1 MDTGCVLH
9 SEEFDALKIM
19 EQIKEL
25 TKKITDTFCNAELTD
40 LLNDSFMQKH
50 TEYDNVAQFA
60 EAGGFDFS
68 SKESVDAISEDELNK
83 FAEAHTTFKNWDDML
98 ISAMEE
104 YSAKVAAE
112 DEKKNKSESE

>member
-1 MDTGCVLH
+1 MDTGCGLH

-40 LLNDSFMQKH
+40 LL
-50 TEYDNVAQFA
+50 
-60 EAGGFDFS
+60 
-68 SKESVDAISEDELNK
+68 
-83 FAEAHTTFKNWDDML
+83 DDML

>member
-1 MDTGCVLH
+1 MNIIC
-9 SEEFDALKIM
+9 
-19 EQIKEL
+19 KECG
-25 TKKITDTFCNAELTD
+25 KE
-40 LLNDSFMQKH
+40 
-50 TEYDNVAQFA
+50 
-60 EAGGFDFS
+60 FDFS